1 MLGEFFERL
10 AADKRSRGNPLV
22 VHLSL
27 FAASLMESG
36 YADATIRS
44 KLWLLA
50 DFGSWV
56 GRSGQ
61 AVADLDE
68 RLAERF
74 LAARRRGGRIHRC
87 SRETVTSFWTICA
100 NAMLSVA

>member
-1 MLGEFFERL
+1 
-10 AADKRSRGNPLV
+10 
-22 VHLSL
+22 
-27 FAASLMESG
+27 
-36 YADATIRS
+36 
-44 KLWLLA
+44 
-50 DFGSWV
+50 V